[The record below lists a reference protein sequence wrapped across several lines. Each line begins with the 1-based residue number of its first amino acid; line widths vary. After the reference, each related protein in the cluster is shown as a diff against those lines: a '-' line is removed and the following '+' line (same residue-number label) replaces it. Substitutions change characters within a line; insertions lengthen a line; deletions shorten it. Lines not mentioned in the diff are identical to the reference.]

1 MRCIMNRVRV
11 LSFLFLTL
19 VGCQLPPE
27 RVPLKPLAEDGPP
40 QPYADLVSRARAQ
53 ATAANEAFYIN
64 NWPDLEDAAKGL
76 ELTAR
81 VLGKAVDVPAKHKD
95 SLPAEAG
102 DLGKQAVKLREAA
115 RAQDVRQATEMLQ
128 GISLKVRELRPEE

>member
-1 MRCIMNRVRV
+1 MNRARI
-11 LSFLFLTL
+11 LTLFFFAL

-27 RVPLKPLAEDGPP
+27 RVPLKPLPEDGPP
-40 QPYADLVSRARAQ
+40 QASAVLVTRARAQ

-81 VLGKAVDVPAKHKD
+81 VLGQAADVPAKHKNT
-95 SLPAEAG
+95 LPMEAG
-102 DLGKQAVKLREAA
+102 DLGKDALKLREAA
-115 RAQDVRQATEMLQ
+115 KAQDVRQATETLQ
-128 GISLKVRELRPEE
+128 RIHLQVRELRPEE

>member
-1 MRCIMNRVRV
+1 MNRARITALLLLV
-11 LSFLFLTL
+11 LC
-19 VGCQLPPE
+19 GCQLPPE

-40 QPYADLVSRARAQ
+40 QPYADLVNRARAQ

-81 VLGKAVDVPAKHKD
+81 VLAKAADVPAQHKEA
-95 SLPAEAG
+95 LPNESAVLAKEA
-102 DLGKQAVKLREAA
+102 LQLRDAA
-115 RAQDVRQATEMLQ
+115 KGHDVRQATETLQ
-128 GISLKVRELRPEE
+128 RINLKIREFRPEG

>member
-1 MRCIMNRVRV
+1 MNRARITA
-11 LSFLFLTL
+11 LFFFTL

-27 RVPLKPLAEDGPP
+27 RVPLKPLPEDGPP
-40 QPYADLVSRARAQ
+40 QAYADMVGRARAQ

-81 VLGKAVDVPAKHKD
+81 VLGKAADMPAKHKET
-95 SLPAEAG
+95 LPTEAG
-102 DLGKQAVKLREAA
+102 DLGKEAVKLREAA
-115 RAQDVRQATEMLQ
+115 KAQDVRQATETLQ
-128 GISLKVRELRPEE
+128 RINLKVRELRSED